1 MKITDMKV
9 NETEIIIYQS
19 LWKTTLLSVLCM
31 SFAVMGCI
39 VIMDDDCSVAMRIL
53 AGWLNVI
60 FFGACGLSVF
70 MVTVYN
76 RIRHIPLLIIH
87 EDKLEFYVQVKGAYY
102 TIKFADVKGFRMTSV
117 FSTKQIAIDYKT
129 TPLINRCEEASSF
142 KRRVLALNFNV
153 LGAIES
159 IPAEGLTMKG
169 RKICNILNERLEKL

>member
-1 MKITDMKV
+1 MKMADMKV
-9 NETEIIIYQS
+9 NETEIRIYQS
-19 LWKTTLLSVLCM
+19 LWKTALLSALCL
-31 SFAVMGCI
+31 SFAVMGCL
-39 VIMDDDCSVAMRIL
+39 VIMDDGCNVAMRIL

-60 FFGACGLSVF
+60 FFGGCGLSVF

-87 EDKLEFYVQVKGAYY
+87 EDRLEFYVQVKGVYY

-117 FSTKQIAIDYKT
+117 CGAKQIAIDYKAVS
-129 TPLINRCEEASSF
+129 LMNKLEESSSF
-142 KRRVLALNFNV
+142 KRYVLALNFKV